1 MPVVPRPVSVAARH
15 GALGMA
21 AANPDLP
28 RSAAG
33 PNSPWLLAVVVSIA
47 TFMEVLDTTIAN
59 VALRHI
65 AGSLAA
71 SQDEST
77 YVITS
82 YLVSNAIVLP
92 ISGWLSNVIG
102 RKRFYMI
109 CVGLFTISSVA
120 CAFAT
125 NLPMM
130 LLFRVLQGVGGGG
143 LAPTEQSIFADSFTP
158 KQRALAFSLY
168 GFTIVTAPAI
178 GPVLGGWLTDSFSWH
193 WVFLI
198 NLPVGV
204 LSLTLTWLFV
214 YDSPL
219 VQQERKALIA
229 KGLRVDY
236 IGFLLIILGFGSLQ
250 IVLDR
255 FEREDGF
262 SSTLIVVLSIACVV
276 SLATLVVWELVHDQP
291 VMNLRLLKVPAFSI
305 SCVIMFMFG
314 FIIVS
319 TTQLLPQLTQELLG
333 YDATTAGLTL
343 GVGGFL
349 TLFIM
354 PLAGVVTG
362 KLIQPRW
369 LVFSALCGTAGALH
383 YASGLN
389 LEISFFNASLS
400 RVIQVIWLP
409 FIFIPLSA
417 VQFTGVPPGKNPDA
431 SAIINLMRNLGGSWG
446 VSVATT
452 ELAWRSQF
460 HTARL
465 SEHITPYN
473 GYGWGVPLGQIAR
486 AVREQ
491 ATILSYLD
499 VFTVLSL
506 VALSVA
512 PLALFLPD
520 VQKGAPAGG
529 H

>member
-1 MPVVPRPVSVAARH
+1 
-15 GALGMA
+15 MA
-21 AANPDLP
+21 SSDLP

-71 SQDEST
+71 GQDEST
-77 YVITS
+77 YILTS

-92 ISGWLSNVIG
+92 ISGWLSNVVG
-102 RKRFYMI
+102 RKRFYMS
-109 CVGLFTISSVA
+109 CVALFTISSVA

-125 NLPMM
+125 SLWMM
-130 LLFRVLQGVGGGG
+130 LVFRVFQGIGGGG

-168 GFTIVTAPAI
+168 GFTVVTAPAI
-178 GPVLGGWLTDSFSWH
+178 GPVLGGWLTDSYSWH

-198 NLPVGV
+198 NLPVGA
-204 LSLTLTWLFV
+204 LSLVLTWLFV
-214 YDSPL
+214 YDSEQVRADRRRL
-219 VQQERKALIA
+219 LKR
-229 KGLRVDY
+229 GLRIDY
-236 IGFLLIILGFGSLQ
+236 IGFVLVALCFGCLQ

-262 SSTLIVVLSIACVV
+262 SSTTISTLSIISGV
-276 SLATLVVWELVHDQP
+276 SLVALIVWELTVEQP
-291 VMNLRLLKVPAFSI
+291 VVNLRLFRIPAFAI
-305 SCVIMFMFG
+305 SNAVMFSFG
-314 FIIVS
+314 FIIIS

-343 GVGGFL
+343 GLGGIVS
-349 TLFIM
+349 LFVM
-354 PLAGVVTG
+354 PISGLVTG
-362 KLIQPRW
+362 RLIQPKW
-369 LVFSALCGTAGALH
+369 LIAAALIGTFGALQ

-389 LEISFFNASLS
+389 LQMSFWNASLS
-400 RVIQVIWLP
+400 RMLQVFWLP

-417 VQFTGVPPGKNPDA
+417 VQFVGVPPQQNPDA
-431 SAIINLMRNLGGSWG
+431 SAIINLMRNLGGSFG
-446 VSVATT
+446 VSLVTT
-452 ELAWRSQF
+452 ELQWRNQF
-460 HTARL
+460 HHVRL
-465 SEHITPYN
+465 GEHVTPYD
-473 GYGWGVPLGQIAR
+473 GFTAGPLGNGLNAIAG
-486 AVREQ
+486 VVQQQ

-499 VFTVLSL
+499 VFTLLSFI
-506 VALSVA
+506 ALA
-512 PLALFLPD
+512 AFPLALFLPNLP
-520 VQKGAPAGG
+520 KGKAAGG